1 MNSIEASIRN
11 TNTKGEVNALRSK
24 GIVPAIVYGG
34 KNQNQKISVSKKVLS
49 YWQIKKIFYQIF

>member
-1 MNSIEASIRN
+1 MNPIEATIRN

-34 KNQNQKISVSKKVLS
+34 KNKNQKISV
-49 YWQIKKIFYQIF
+49 